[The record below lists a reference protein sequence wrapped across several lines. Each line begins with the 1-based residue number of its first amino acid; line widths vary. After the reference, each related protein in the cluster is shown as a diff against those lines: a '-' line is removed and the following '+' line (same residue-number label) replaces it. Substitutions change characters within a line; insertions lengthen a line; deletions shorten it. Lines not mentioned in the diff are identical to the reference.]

1 MKKIALLTCEAVP
14 ELFDFKNAYDDRPLI
29 DLLRHRGVVAEPAIW
44 SDANIHWE
52 QQYDAVII
60 RSPWDYMYRFADFSA
75 WLQQRSIPIF
85 NPPDVIRYN
94 IHKFYLRDFEQQHI
108 PIVPTVFIDKNSAC
122 SLAQIAEEKQWGE
135 LIVKPAIS
143 GGAYHTY
150 RIAAHEINN
159 YQMLVD
165 KLLLEHDLLIQSFLP
180 EIMTQG
186 EYSLIFFNQQYSHTV
201 QKIASK
207 GDFRVQ
213 SKFGGEIKSV
223 EPSEVL
229 LSVAQNIIDQQGDML
244 YARVDLVDTQQTP
257 LLMELELIE
266 PHLFTFEK
274 REQNLFA
281 QAIVE
286 KVYG

>member
-14 ELFDFKNAYDDRPLI
+14 ELVDFKNAYDDRPLI
-29 DLLRHRGVVAEPAIW
+29 DLLRYDGVVAEPAIW
-44 SDANIHWE
+44 SDANIYWE
-52 QQYDAVII
+52 QYDAVII

-75 WLQQRSIPIF
+75 WLQQLSIPIF
-85 NPPDVIRYN
+85 NSPDVVRYN
-94 IHKFYLRDFEQQHI
+94 IHKFYLRDFEQQGI
-108 PIVPTVFIDKNSAC
+108 PIVPTVFIDKNTVC
-122 SLAQIAEEKQWGE
+122 SLAQIAEKKEWSE

-150 RIAAHEINN
+150 RIAAHEVGN
-159 YQMLVD
+159 YQPLID
-165 KLLLEHDLLIQSFLP
+165 GLLLEHDLLVQSFLP
-180 EIMTQG
+180 EIMEKG

-201 QKIASK
+201 QKIAQK

-213 SKFGGEIKSV
+213 PKFGGSIKNA
-223 EPSEVL
+223 EPSETL
-229 LSVAQNIIDQQGDML
+229 LSVAQNIIDQQGDLL
-244 YARVDLVDTQQTP
+244 YARVDIVETEQTP

-281 QAIVE
+281 QAIID
-286 KVYG
+286 KVYGQ